1 MSSEERRA
9 RIIDGALDEVRDLDL
24 AEQAERGG
32 FAIRPA
38 RGGDLTL
45 SIPSLGGEI
54 EISMPGGGMAL
65 PELTDS
71 LTLRVL
77 ALRYVKL
84 ASGIPASGEWIAYR
98 DLPGGRFYAATIPP
112 TVERPLAAIF
122 GMRRG
127 LLGEVAASLGGE
139 SAAYGDEAYVF
150 RAFPRVPLLVVIHW
164 GDDEFPP
171 DCRVL
176 FDRCCSGYLN
186 TDDLK
191 ILATQLAAYLLK
203 LAGEEAETENLLW
216 MVQ

>member
-1 MSSEERRA
+1 MSNEERRA
-9 RIIDGALDEVRDLDL
+9 RIIEEALDEVRDLDL
-24 AEQAERGG
+24 EEQAERGG

-38 RGGDLTL
+38 PGGGRAL
-45 SIPSLGGEI
+45 SIPSFGGEI
-54 EISMPGGGMAL
+54 KISMPGGGMSL

-71 LTLRVL
+71 LTMQVL

-84 ASGIPASGEWIAYR
+84 ASGIPVSGEWIAYR

-112 TVERPLAAIF
+112 TVERPLAGLF
-122 GMRRG
+122 GIRRG
-127 LLGEVAASLGGE
+127 LLGEVAAGLGGE
-139 SAAYGDEAYVF
+139 RAAYGDEAYAF
-150 RAFPRVPLLVVIHW
+150 HAFPRVPLLAVIHW
-164 GDDEFPP
+164 GDEEFPP

-191 ILATQLAAYLLK
+191 ILATQLAACLLK

-216 MVQ
+216 MVE